1 MTEKVNHLQQMDTY
15 PQELWL
21 PTAAVQTTKFQ
32 DLGLELVST
41 QEIGV
46 A

>member
-1 MTEKVNHLQQMDTY
+1 MTEKVNHLQRMDTY

-21 PTAAVQTTKFQ
+21 PTTAVQTIKLQ
-32 DLGLELVST
+32 DLGLELVGT

-46 A
+46 V